1 MNVAPISLRRPLT
14 LGPRGVQRSRA
25 RRVGSSIVCVGLASS
40 LAAASAAASP
50 LSRHRDGTE
59 ASALHANGD
68 TLVWRAQRNASRYV
82 LSATTRSGDGQHV
95 VQSHLRIV
103 LRTRLHV
110 SAPAGDSVI
119 YRVRAQRPGSRW
131 TNPVTIRFPAPSKG
145 ATSAPSSV
153 TLNGQTIVWSAGKGE
168 QGAVSTAPRGATGR
182 QTTYVQLPAG
192 TSWAPAAQPGS
203 TLYYGVEIDGQWS
216 SNEVEISWPAAS
228 RETGSTG
235 AGSAGTST
243 GSGTSPTGS
252 GSTAGSGSAMA
263 VGVDEQGWGTPGASD
278 IASTFSFDRMDV
290 AGDESASDFTS
301 RGVRVDML
309 FSGPYNSGGV
319 SSINASTWAQQALRT
334 FQTQCGGS
342 TSNCPSVEVLN
353 EPYGSWFW
361 GQNADSATNEA
372 AYAHLLVT
380 TSTLFRAQYGAASPK
395 ILAAFGSDSWWAGI
409 TAAVPNIDSYVDGV
423 TVHCY
428 GGTGNASVS
437 ALGDPG
443 LVVDAHQMT
452 GEPIWVT
459 EFGWPTALGQPA
471 TSDSLQWSFTQ
482 QADNTYNFVNW
493 LRSTGYVAAAIEFN
507 YRDYGTNMWY
517 GLETSSGVKKPAWTA
532 LAEAAGQ
539 EPCTVCG

>member
-1 MNVAPISLRRPLT
+1 
-14 LGPRGVQRSRA
+14 
-25 RRVGSSIVCVGLASS
+25 VGSSIACVGLAWS
-40 LAAASAAASP
+40 LVAASAAASP
-50 LSRHRDGTE
+50 LSRHGGGPK
-59 ASALHANGD
+59 ASVLHANGD
-68 TLVWRAQRNASRYV
+68 TLVWRATRNASRYV

-95 VQSHLRIV
+95 VQSHRRGV
-103 LRTRLHV
+103 VRTRLHV

-119 YRVRAQRPGSRW
+119 YRVRAQQRGSRW
-131 TNPVTIRFPAPSKG
+131 TNPVTIHFPAPTKS
-145 ATSAPSSV
+145 ATGAPSSV
-153 TLNGQTIVWSAGKGE
+153 ALNGQTIVWSAGNGE

-192 TSWAPAAQPGS
+192 TSWSPAAQPGS
-203 TLYYGVEIDGQWS
+203 TLYYGVKIDGQWS
-216 SNEVEISWPAAS
+216 SNEVEISWPAGS
-228 RETGSTG
+228 RGTGSSTG
-235 AGSAGTST
+235 TGSATGTGSSGSST

-252 GSTAGSGSAMA
+252 GSTAGGGSAMA

-278 IASTFSFDRMDV
+278 IASTFGFDRMDV
-290 AGDESASDFTS
+290 EGNESASDFTS

-309 FSGPYNSGGV
+309 FSGPYSSGGV
-319 SSINASTWAQQALRT
+319 SSINASTWAQQALHT

-342 TSNCPSVEVLN
+342 TANCPSVEVLN

-361 GQNADSATNEA
+361 GPNADSATNEA

-380 TSTLFRAQYGAASPK
+380 TSTLFRAQYGAAGPK

-409 TAAVPNIDSYVDGV
+409 TAAVPNIDNYIDGV

-428 GGTGNASVS
+428 GGTGSASVS

-443 LVVDAHQMT
+443 LVVDAHQTT
-452 GEPIWVT
+452 GEPIWVS

-539 EPCTVCG
+539 QPCTVCG